1 MEFDIPRY
9 IAHFASNEDWKSLAK
24 SVFNIFIANK
34 VSPPDESGIAIEKV
48 PAQYG
53 AETSHKIKLPG
64 NKTILDF
71 KDEPIFDKI
80 DFWFCDEGI
89 LMTRYIPFC
98 VLIILNSRNKS
109 NKKPAK
115 KFSDVIVVKKSLSHA
130 TIILT
135 E

>member
-1 MEFDIPRY
+1 MEIDIPRY
-9 IAHFASNEDWKSLAK
+9 IAHFASSDDWSKLAK
-24 SVFNIFIANK
+24 TIFTTFIMHDK
-34 VSPPDESGIAIEKV
+34 SPPEELGISIEKI
-48 PAQYG
+48 PNRYRAKS
-53 AETSHKIKLPG
+53 SHKITLPG

-71 KDEPIFDKI
+71 KDKPIFNKI

-98 VLIILNSRNKS
+98 VLIILDYRKNSDKKS
-109 NKKPAK
+109 DK
-115 KFSDVIVVKKSLSHA
+115 KFNDITIVRKSLSHA